1 MSIRSFL
8 RFFGTGLLFVN
19 VALAAGPDVALM
31 SGTNDAFES
40 ARVEQLLIQAG
51 FAPRHVS
58 MQDSWDGLSLL
69 VLVDPTVPQAAWG
82 RELQFTQKLPTYY
95 LRGGHVLVIGLQSA
109 GSFPAKGDQEK
120 WDVLTQYFWN
130 VGLHDVDGVL
140 EDSDHRAL
148 YLPSAAN
155 LGSVADCKATI
166 ERLLAVPDDL
176 PAAVPAEDFGPYPSV
191 QLRGDS
197 LLIDGNPVLLKS
209 VGDYD
214 FVKQIPM
221 REHAARLRAF
231 HDAGFNSIA
240 VAVHYD
246 VDAAD
251 VRQFLNIA
259 KQNSL
264 WVQFLVQGP
273 LDSDQPLRKEYVI
286 KFLRFRK
293 HPALIGWIFSDDMF
307 DAYYPFISREAE
319 IVVRYDDRQLPRT
332 CTFMDPRNPS
342 RVQDWS
348 KWTKLFPFSLDYLYP
363 LQKDPNTFGVN
374 GDIQGGIKDVERLAD
389 NSRHIWG
396 EVFSEQFLQ
405 AHMQGSNELVGLQP
419 WTEHL
424 LPTADQERLLT
435 WRALLAGVKG
445 MIFFYPESLEDQG
458 MGRDRRNELAIAWR
472 ETGLVEDIVA
482 GGNAPVHLKTSD
494 AAVDASRIQSGEES
508 VVVIAKDE
516 PYYNR
521 FVDQPTVEGLG
532 VELGSLPA
540 GAHVYQI
547 DWPRVEELTTG
558 ASVTLH
564 PFTLTSL
571 LLITSNSRRIENMR
585 LQVARE
591 GAAAAREAIE
601 VLDDERFKTEI
612 VANYLPSDLCGSAT
626 LLQSATAALAHAR
639 QLLASGDAN
648 GAFREARIGTAQL
661 EEYRAQAMNAS
672 AADANR
678 IGAARSARTYL
689 NIYFSLPVY
698 AYVTR
703 GAERPMPG
711 QLRREILAAEGIPAW
726 DYFNRVPY

>member
-1 MSIRSFL
+1 MHTRRFL
-8 RFFGTGLLFVN
+8 LSLGTGLLFVC
-19 VALAAGPDVALM
+19 AASAAGSDVALL

-51 FAPRHVS
+51 FTPRHVS
-58 MQDSWDGLSLL
+58 MQDSWDRLSLL
-69 VLVDPTVPQAAWG
+69 VLVDPTVPPASWG
-82 RELQFTQKLPTYY
+82 KELQFTQKLPTYY
-95 LRGGHVLVIGLQSA
+95 LLGGHVLVIGLQSA

-155 LGSVADCKATI
+155 LGSVAECKAI
-166 ERLLAVPDDL
+166 VERLLAAPDAL
-176 PAAVPAEDFGPYPSV
+176 PAAVPAENFGPYPSV

-197 LLIDGNPVLLKS
+197 LLIDGKPVLLKS

-214 FVKQIPM
+214 FVKQTPM
-221 REHAARLRAF
+221 RENAARLRGF

-246 VDAAD
+246 IDDTD
-251 VRQFLNIA
+251 VRQFLDIA

-264 WVQFLVQGP
+264 WVQFLVQGA

-307 DAYYPFISREAE
+307 DAYYPFINREAE

-348 KWTKLFPFSLDYLYP
+348 KWTKLFPFPLDYLYP
-363 LQKDPNTFGVN
+363 LQKDPDTFGVK

-396 EVFSEQFLQ
+396 NVFSEQFLQ
-405 AHMQGSNELVGLQP
+405 AHMQGSNERVGLQP

-424 LPTADQERLLT
+424 LPTADQESLLT

-482 GGNAPVHLKTSD
+482 SGNAPVHLKTSD

-521 FVDQPTVEGLG
+521 FVDQPTVEGLR

-547 DWPRVEELTTG
+547 DWPRADELNSG

-585 LQVARE
+585 AQVARD

-612 VANYLPSDLCGSAT
+612 TANHLPSDLRGSAT
-626 LLQSATAALAHAR
+626 LLQSATASLAHAR
-639 QLLASGDAN
+639 QLLASGNAN
-648 GAFREARIGTAQL
+648 GAFYEARTGTTQL
-661 EEYRAQAMNAS
+661 EEYRAQAMHAS
-672 AADANR
+672 VADADR

-698 AYVTR
+698 SYVTR
-703 GAERPMPG
+703 GVERTIPG
-711 QLRREILAAEGIPAW
+711 QLRREILAAEGIQAW
-726 DYFNRVPY
+726 GYFNRIPY